1 MLKKINLTSQIM
13 IGMVLG
19 IVAGQLYRST
29 HPDPED
35 LKAFAHGIQI
45 FSDIFLRLIKMIIA
59 PLVFS
64 LLLVGIAKVGDFKTV
79 GRIGLKTIV
88 YFTVAALMAMV
99 VGLIIVNVVEPGK
112 ALNLQQVAKD
122 GVATKAFDAREFITH
137 IFPESVIDSMAHNQ
151 ILPIIIFVMFFG
163 IATAAIHEKG
173 KIIIDFFDSV
183 SHVMLKVTAY
193 VMKLAPL
200 GVFGAIAAV
209 ITEKGLGILSG
220 YLTIILSFFFGLLV
234 FVFVIL
240 LLICLV
246 MRINFF
252 SLLAHVRE
260 PMLLAFTTASSEAAM
275 PKTILGLER
284 FGCSNRIVSFV
295 LPLGYSFNL
304 DGSIM
309 YMIFA
314 TISIAQAYGMEISF
328 AQQISM
334 MLILLISSKGMAGV
348 PRASLVVIA
357 SMLQIFNIPA
367 EGLTLLLAIDW
378 LLDMGRACT
387 NVIGNAV
394 ATAVISKWEGEL
406 DKHSPPAHEQD

>member
-1 MLKKINLTSQIM
+1 MLKRLNLTTQII
-13 IGMVLG
+13 IGMAAG
-19 IVAGQLYRST
+19 IIVGQIYRST
-29 HPDPED
+29 HTDPED
-35 LKAFAHGIQI
+35 LKTFAQNIRVL
-45 FSDIFLRLIKMIIA
+45 SEIFLRLIKMIIA

-79 GRIGLKTIV
+79 GRIGLKTLV
-88 YFTVAALMAMV
+88 YFTFAALLAMI
-99 VGLIIVNVVEPGK
+99 VGLVMVNLVEPGK
-112 ALNLQQVAKD
+112 ELNLGQQNAG
-122 GVATKAFDAREFITH
+122 GVETKEFNAREFILH

-151 ILPIIIFVMFFG
+151 ILPIIIFVLFFG

-173 KIIIDFFDSV
+173 KIIIDFFDAV
-183 SHVMLKVTAY
+183 SHAMLKVTGY
-193 VMKLAPL
+193 IMKLAPL
-200 GVFGAIAAV
+200 GVFGAICAV
-209 ITEKGLGILSG
+209 ITEKGLGILTG
-220 YLTIILSFFFGLLV
+220 YLSIILTFFAGLLI
-234 FVFVIL
+234 FIFVIL
-240 LLICLV
+240 FLICAV

-252 SLLAHVRE
+252 SLMSHMRE

-284 FGCSNRIVSFV
+284 FGCPNRIVSFV

-309 YMIFA
+309 YMTFA
-314 TISIAQAYGMEISF
+314 TLSIAQAYGIEITL
-328 AQQISM
+328 AQQITM

-357 SMLQIFNIPA
+357 GMLQAFNIPQ

-378 LLDMGRACT
+378 LLDMGRSAT

-394 ATAVISKWEGEL
+394 ATAVVSKWEKQMGADDL
-406 DKHSPPAHEQD
+406 

>member
-1 MLKKINLTSQIM
+1 MLRRINLTTQIM

-19 IVAGQLYRST
+19 IIVGQLYRST

-35 LKAFAHGIQI
+35 LKAFSHGIQI

-79 GRIGLKTIV
+79 GRIGLKTII
-88 YFTVAALMAMV
+88 YFTVAALLAMV

-112 ALNLQQVAKD
+112 ALNLQQVARD
-122 GVATKAFDAREFITH
+122 GVATKPFDAREFITH
-137 IFPESVIDSMAHNQ
+137 IFPESVVDSMAHNQ

-173 KIIIDFFDSV
+173 KIIIDFFDAV

-193 VMKLAPL
+193 VMKLAPF

-209 ITEKGLGILSG
+209 ITEKGLGVLSG
-220 YLTIILSFFFGLLV
+220 YLTIIISFFIGLLI
-234 FVFVIL
+234 FVFGVL
-240 LLICLV
+240 LIICLV
-246 MRINFF
+246 MRIKFF
-252 SLLAHVRE
+252 SLLSHVRE

-284 FGCSNRIVSFV
+284 FGCPNRIVSFV

-394 ATAVISKWEGEL
+394 ATAVISKWEGEMGEPETEL
-406 DKHSPPAHEQD
+406 KK

>member
-1 MLKKINLTSQIM
+1 MLRRINLTTQIM

-19 IVAGQLYRST
+19 IIVGQLYRST

-35 LKAFAHGIQI
+35 LKAFSHGIQI

-79 GRIGLKTIV
+79 GRIGLKTII
-88 YFTVAALMAMV
+88 YFTVAALLAMV

-112 ALNLQQVAKD
+112 ALNLQQVARD
-122 GVATKAFDAREFITH
+122 GVATKPFDAREFITH
-137 IFPESVIDSMAHNQ
+137 IFPESVVDSMAHNQ

-173 KIIIDFFDSV
+173 KIIIDFFDAV

-193 VMKLAPL
+193 VMKLAPF

-209 ITEKGLGILSG
+209 ITEKGLGVLSG
-220 YLTIILSFFFGLLV
+220 YLTIIISFFIGLLI
-234 FVFVIL
+234 FVFGIL
-240 LLICLV
+240 LIICLV
-246 MRINFF
+246 MRIKFF

-284 FGCSNRIVSFV
+284 FGCPNRIVSFV

-394 ATAVISKWEGEL
+394 ATAVISKWEGEMGEPETEL
-406 DKHSPPAHEQD
+406 KE

>member
-1 MLKKINLTSQIM
+1 MLKRITLTAQIM
-13 IGMVLG
+13 MAMLLG
-19 IVAGQLYRST
+19 IIIGQWYRST
-29 HPDPED
+29 HPDPEQ
-35 LKAFAHGIQI
+35 LKSFSGNIQI
-45 FSDIFLRLIKMIIA
+45 LSDIFLRLIKMIIV

-64 LLLVGIAKVGDFKTV
+64 LLLVGIAKVGDFKSV
-79 GRIGLKTIV
+79 GRIGLKTIA
-88 YFTVAALMAMV
+88 YFTFAALLAMIT
-99 VGLIIVNVVEPGK
+99 GLIIVNVIEPGK
-112 ALNLQQVAKD
+112 ALHLQQASTNAVEAK
-122 GVATKAFDAREFITH
+122 KFDAREFVTH
-137 IFPESVIDSMAHNQ
+137 IFPESVVDSMAHNQ
-151 ILPIIIFVMFFG
+151 ILPIIIFVLFFG

-173 KIIIDFFDSV
+173 KIIIEFFDSV
-183 SHVMLKVTAY
+183 AHVMLRVTSY

-200 GVFGAIAAV
+200 GVFGAISAV
-209 ITEKGLGILSG
+209 IAEKGLGILSG
-220 YLTIILSFFFGLLV
+220 YLTIIVSFFAGLLI
-234 FVFVIL
+234 FIFGIL
-240 LLICLV
+240 FLICLV
-246 MRINFF
+246 TRINFF

-284 FGCSNRIVSFV
+284 FGCSNRVVSFV

-304 DGSIM
+304 DGSIL
-309 YMIFA
+309 YMVFA
-314 TISIAQAYGMEISF
+314 TVSVAQAYNIELGIF
-328 AQQISM
+328 QQISM

-394 ATAVISKWEGEL
+394 ATAVVSKWEGQMSEPEL
-406 DKHSPPAHEQD
+406 QSAE

>member
-1 MLKKINLTSQIM
+1 MLKRINLTTQIM
-13 IGMVLG
+13 IGMLLG
-19 IVAGQLYRST
+19 IIIGQAYRST
-29 HPDPED
+29 HSNPED
-35 LKAFAHGIQI
+35 LKSFAHGVQI

-79 GRIGLKTIV
+79 GRIGLKTII
-88 YFTVAALMAMV
+88 YFTFAALLAMV

-112 ALNLQQVAKD
+112 ALNLQQVANN
-122 GVATKAFDAREFITH
+122 GMETKSFDAREFITH
-137 IFPESVIDSMAHNQ
+137 IFPESVIDSMARNQ

-173 KIIIDFFDSV
+173 KIIIEFFDSV
-183 SHVMLKVTAY
+183 SHAMLKVTAY

-200 GVFGAIAAV
+200 GVFGAITAV
-209 ITEKGLGILSG
+209 ITEKGLSVLSG
-220 YLTIILSFFFGLLV
+220 YLTIILSFFFGLLI

-240 LLICLV
+240 FLICLV

-252 SLLAHVRE
+252 SLLSHVRE

-304 DGSIM
+304 DGSIL

-328 AQQISM
+328 GQQISM

-357 SMLQIFNIPA
+357 SMLQIFHIPA

-394 ATAVISKWEGEL
+394 ATAVVSKWEGEMGKPEL
-406 DKHSPPAHEQD
+406 

>member
-1 MLKKINLTSQIM
+1 MLRRVNLTTQIM

-19 IVAGQLYRST
+19 ILAGQLYRST

-35 LKAFAHGIQI
+35 WKAFSHGIQI

-79 GRIGLKTIV
+79 GRIGLKTII
-88 YFTVAALMAMV
+88 YFTVAALLAMV

-112 ALNLQQVAKD
+112 ALNLQQVARD

-137 IFPESVIDSMAHNQ
+137 IFPESVVDSMAHNQ

-163 IATAAIHEKG
+163 IATAAIHERG
-173 KIIIDFFDSV
+173 KVIIDFFDAV

-209 ITEKGLGILSG
+209 IAEKGLGVLSG
-220 YLTIILSFFFGLLV
+220 YLTIIASFFIGLLI
-234 FVFVIL
+234 FVFGVL
-240 LLICLV
+240 LIICLV
-246 MRINFF
+246 MRIKFF

-284 FGCSNRIVSFV
+284 FGCPNRIVSFV

-314 TISIAQAYGMEISF
+314 TISIAQAYGMEITF

-394 ATAVISKWEGEL
+394 ATAVISKWEGEMGEPEIAF
-406 DKHSPPAHEQD
+406 KE